1 MFKKLLRWFLCSQPG
16 PTFPWSSQVQHT
28 LPAPLQSNSASSVEW
43 GGVCIPTPP
52 PRGASRWIPETL
64 TFQSGALTIAALWKC
79 CARRQDA
86 KNLHKH
92 YGLLL
97 LFAAP
102 VDQKQESALPAA
114 CRPPPPPSSRPGED
128 VLLATQQTPCG
139 GPGPHL
145 LRQTTIKGA
154 DTHSSGP
161 AARLYPDALSASSP
175 LSCQLFC
182 FVLVPLSAFSSFSKG
197 SPYLPPERPGQGP
210 SPSRG
215 DSPAARF
222 APSGDRTSCR
232 SRARDVVFTTIDVGT
247 TSSLQGWRWVDF
259 WLQLFL
265 PPTFTP
271 SFMQRESKAGA
282 GLD

>member
-114 CRPPPPPSSRPGED
+114 CRPPPPQLPPWGGRPAGHSANTLRGARPSSP
-128 VLLATQQTPCG
+128 QTN
-139 GPGPHL
+139 HN
-145 LRQTTIKGA
+145 
-154 DTHSSGP
+154 
-161 AARLYPDALSASSP
+161 
-175 LSCQLFC
+175 
-182 FVLVPLSAFSSFSKG
+182 
-197 SPYLPPERPGQGP
+197 
-210 SPSRG
+210 
-215 DSPAARF
+215 
-222 APSGDRTSCR
+222 
-232 SRARDVVFTTIDVGT
+232 
-247 TSSLQGWRWVDF
+247 
-259 WLQLFL
+259 
-265 PPTFTP
+265 
-271 SFMQRESKAGA
+271 
-282 GLD
+282 